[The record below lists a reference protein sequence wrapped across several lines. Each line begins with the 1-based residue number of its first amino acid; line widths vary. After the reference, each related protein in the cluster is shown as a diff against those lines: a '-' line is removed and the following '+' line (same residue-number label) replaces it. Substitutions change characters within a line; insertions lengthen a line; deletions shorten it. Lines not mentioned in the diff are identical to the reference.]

1 MQKHQDILQQVGRM
15 ALATAGCSAGHL
27 CSGWAVYHSGIAGWP
42 AGHCDCCRQLS
53 GIKHYRF

>member
-15 ALATAGCSAGHL
+15 ALATAGC